1 MQQRRWQLV
10 SDACHQTCRMY
21 FGPRINRLTPNL
33 AEHRHHAA
41 MTFAPPGSGKPRGPY
56 DSSRQRARFSAEFV
70 AALRRDFQQ
79 AGPAAIARVR
89 KYQPAAYMK
98 ICALLVPR
106 ELKVEQNQSV
116 KAMTDEQLE
125 RSIEL
130 LEEMLAQR
138 EAGAN
143 AKVVEGVVEPVPAL
157 PPPSRKARGGA
168 GAKASLLFPDEH
180 GESGQSESAG

>member
-1 MQQRRWQLV
+1 
-10 SDACHQTCRMY
+10 
-21 FGPRINRLTPNL
+21 
-33 AEHRHHAA
+33 
-41 MTFAPPGSGKPRGPY
+41 
-56 DSSRQRARFSAEFV
+56 
-70 AALRRDFQQ
+70 
-79 AGPAAIARVR
+79 
-89 KYQPAAYMK
+89 MK

-143 AKVVEGVVEPVPAL
+143 AKVIEGVGASPPA
-157 PPPSRKARGGA
+157 SIA
-168 GAKASLLFPDEH
+168 
-180 GESGQSESAG
+180 